1 MSGPDRASTSPAAA
15 PTETMVDRAAK
26 LRRVLGHEWTVAA
39 LAAVFLSLLLTRGAL
54 ADPAHTLPQDIWD
67 PSLVSYLIAW
77 DGYALLHNPA
87 GIWHLNAFYPAS
99 YGLAYTD
106 SMLGYAP
113 FAILG
118 TGPEAAV
125 LRYNLLY
132 ILALAL
138 VLFGGYALARQL
150 GLGRT
155 GSALVGVALAVAPW
169 RLAQAGH
176 LQILSTG
183 GMFLALAML
192 ARGHGVRWHRPGS
205 ASGERS
211 EPARERGSNATLPV
225 SASGER
231 GSDATWDGG
240 DQSVHRPGWVIAGW
254 LVATWQLT
262 IGFGVGL
269 PFIYVLLAC
278 MIGGIAIW
286 TYRRRPMP
294 GWRLLAADGAGGL
307 VFATAA
313 VLLAQPYLKVLEL
326 YPYTRRDAAWVALY
340 SPPVSGWF
348 TAPAE
353 SLVWGEAHATS
364 RAAMSIPGEMALLP
378 GFMLYAVAAAG
389 LVFSVWPLLVRL
401 ALASGAVAFMIF
413 SLGTEGP
420 ADGHAGYLMLLNLPG
435 FEGIRTPGRLMLW
448 ATLLLALLAGG
459 AVCAL
464 GALVRE
470 IASFRG
476 LARPTPMAR
485 AAVVLPVLLVLL
497 EGLGSTPHVRVPQAP
512 PTLST
517 VAAPYLVLPTH
528 QLWDMHVMLWSTDR
542 FAETVNGGSGVVPT
556 EQDKIR
562 RAAATFPDAN
572 SVAYLRGVGVLTV
585 VVLPDRAY
593 GTPLQNAATMPI
605 DGLGITREVHP
616 DAVVFQLSP

>member
-1 MSGPDRASTSPAAA
+1 
-15 PTETMVDRAAK
+15 MVDRAAT
-26 LRRVLGHEWTVAA
+26 LRRVLGHEWTIAA

-77 DGYALLHNPA
+77 DGHALLHNPA

-113 FAILG
+113 FAIIG

-192 ARGHGVRWHRPGS
+192 ARGHAVRWRRPVS
-205 ASGERS
+205 AQGERS
-211 EPARERGSNATLPV
+211 EPPRERGSNTTLPV
-225 SASGER
+225 SE
-231 GSDATWDGG
+231 
-240 DQSVHRPGWVIAGW
+240 QPVHRPGWVIAGW

-278 MIGGIAIW
+278 MIGGIAVW
-286 TYRRRPMP
+286 AYRRQPMP
-294 GWRLLAADGAGGL
+294 GWRLLAADGVGGL

-326 YPYTRRDAAWVALY
+326 YPYTRRDASWVALY
-340 SPPVSGWF
+340 SPPVSGLF

-353 SLVWGEAHATS
+353 SLLWGEAHATS
-364 RAAMSIPGEMALLP
+364 RAEMSIPGEMALLP
-378 GFMLYAVAAAG
+378 GFVLYAVAAAG
-389 LVFSVWPLLVRL
+389 LVFSVWPLLVRV
-401 ALASGAVAFMIF
+401 ALAFGAVAFMIF

-448 ATLLLALLAGG
+448 TTLLLALLAGG

-470 IASFRG
+470 IAGFRG

-497 EGLGSTPHVRVPQAP
+497 EGLGTTAHVRVPQAP

-517 VAAPYLVLPTH
+517 VAAPYLVLPTQ

-542 FAETVNGGSGVVPT
+542 FAKTVNGGSGVVPT
-556 EQDKIR
+556 EQDQIR

-572 SVAYLRGVGVLTV
+572 SVGYLRSVGVRTV
-585 VVLPDRAY
+585 VVLRDRAY
-593 GTPLQNAATMPI
+593 GTPLQNAATTPI

-616 DAVVFQLSP
+616 DAVVFQLTP